1 MNNENVI
8 EWLQLADEDLY
19 AAKLLN
25 EATRKPNEII
35 CYHCAQA
42 TEKYLKAYLTYQNII
57 PKKTHDLVFLISL
70 CIEKD
75 NEFQNIKIQCE
86 FLNRFANDIR
96 YPHKYEVDE
105 NDVIFSMDAI
115 EKIKSIKPMIDI
127 RNEIV
132 IETNKEDNIG
142 DNHE

>member
-25 EATRKPNEII
+25 EAARKPYEII

-75 NEFQNIKIQCE
+75 IEFQNIKIQCE
-86 FLNRFANDIR
+86 FLNRFVNDIR
-96 YPHKYEVDE
+96 YPHKYEIDE
-105 NDVIFSMDAI
+105 NDVLFSINAI
-115 EKIKSIKPMIDI
+115 EKIKNIKPLINI
-127 RNEIV
+127 RNEIA
-132 IETNKEDNIG
+132 IETNKEDHIG
-142 DNHE
+142 CNHE